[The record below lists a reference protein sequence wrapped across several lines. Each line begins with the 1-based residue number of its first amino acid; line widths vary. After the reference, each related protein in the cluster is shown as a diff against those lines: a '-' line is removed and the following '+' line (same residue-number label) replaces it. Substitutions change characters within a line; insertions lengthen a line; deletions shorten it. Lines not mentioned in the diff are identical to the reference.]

1 MSSEYATR
9 AQIEDRFGVTNVST
23 WADLDSDENATN
35 ITARITRAID
45 VASDKIDDALR
56 RSPYLIPLTTPAG
69 ATPTVIVDIAAT
81 LAGVWLRTAR
91 GVEDFDPKSGK
102 PIHELS
108 PLEYAAERDLE
119 NIRTGK
125 TKIDAL

>member
-1 MSSEYATR
+1 MSSTYCTR
-9 AQIEDRFGVTNVST
+9 AQIEDRFGVTNVSA
-23 WADLDSDENATN
+23 WGDINNDEVAAT
-35 ITARITRAID
+35 ITARIARAIN

-119 NIRTGK
+119 NIRTGQP
-125 TKIDAL
+125 KINAL